1 MIMIIDEFNNW
12 FNSDKDIVGVIGM
25 KWQDER
31 KENFVTHSFYNQ
43 ELEDEGYNLR
53 KLALRECLYNL
64 YDNTHKDKTIHN
76 KKVSKEI
83 DKILASVMKQ
93 IKDL

>member
-1 MIMIIDEFNNW
+1 MIIDEFNNW

-31 KENFVTHSFYNQ
+31 KENFVTHSFFDQ

-76 KKVSKEI
+76 KKVSKKI
-83 DKILASVMKQ
+83 DKIIDSVMKKIQ
-93 IKDL
+93 NL

>member
-1 MIMIIDEFNNW
+1 MIIDDFNNW

-25 KWQDER
+25 KCQDER

-43 ELEDEGYNLR
+43 LLEDEGYNLR

-76 KKVSKEI
+76 KKVSKKI
-83 DKILASVMKQ
+83 DKIIDSMMKKIQ
-93 IKDL
+93 DL